1 LTSSNRLQLNANN
14 TEMLRCT
21 SARRQSQLLTADCF
35 IIPSVQRSLNNVY
48 SRSRLTR
55 MSACVPKSHEHK
67 WQLAYVAFAACCS
80 QSLVAALMLTKL
92 WSTIHWPRYPV
103 VPSRSSPGGHE
114 CSGSIKD
121 FYLCSIVYHN
131 HADE

>member
-1 LTSSNRLQLNANN
+1 LTSSNRLQLNANY

-67 WQLAYVAFAACCS
+67 WQLRSIRRLLLAVSRCCVDADEALKYDTLAAVSC
-80 QSLVAALMLTKL
+80 
-92 WSTIHWPRYPV
+92 
-103 VPSRSSPGGHE
+103 RSS
-114 CSGSIKD
+114 
-121 FYLCSIVYHN
+121 
-131 HADE
+131 